1 MRVRV
6 RGGRSVAKKEEKEEE
21 YLFLSKRQ
29 RYVIKFASTYIPKP
43 CSLPVINPALGTS
56 APWSWQ
62 EIHHRV
68 AGEERQDQLGSV
80 REHLVY
86 APFAPQGM
94 QDERAGPYN
103 ENLKNVCRNYLV
115 CKLRL
120 SEKFI
125 KQFLSSSFW
134 GDALE
139 VHAIL

>member
-1 MRVRV
+1 MSFKNYLTQVTT
-6 RGGRSVAKKEEKEEE
+6 KKEEKEEE
-21 YLFLSKRQ
+21 YIFLSKRQ
-29 RYVIKFASTYIPKP
+29 GYVIKFASTYIPKP
-43 CSLPVINPALGTS
+43 CSLPVINTALDTS

-103 ENLKNVCRNYLV
+103 KNLRNVCRN
-115 CKLRL
+115 
-120 SEKFI
+120 
-125 KQFLSSSFW
+125 
-134 GDALE
+134 
-139 VHAIL
+139 